1 VPASPS
7 LVNQSY
13 YSSRRRRIP
22 DPLPRPDKMSNGLDV
37 SADSM
42 DGMAALATAAFL
54 RLDETDD

>member
-1 VPASPS
+1 M
-7 LVNQSY
+7 SY
-13 YSSRRRRIP
+13 
-22 DPLPRPDKMSNGLDV
+22 DLNM